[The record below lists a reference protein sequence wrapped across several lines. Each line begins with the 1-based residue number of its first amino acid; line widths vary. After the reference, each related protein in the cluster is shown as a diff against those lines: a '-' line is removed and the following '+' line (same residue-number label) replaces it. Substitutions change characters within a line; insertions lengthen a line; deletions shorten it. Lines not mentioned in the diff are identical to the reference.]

1 MNTEHIP
8 VPSAHDMLSPM
19 KPPPWLVEKCDR
31 LTSRD
36 SMLLRAFGVAACG
49 RLWPSS
55 EATRVY
61 GLDAVRIIGTDADP
75 FVRAR
80 QWWSS
85 LPAHTRVGI
94 LAEAEQRC
102 AILMADLVA
111 MRTDLRPEGVAEETL
126 ITARQWAIRRDDM
139 QSLLCMIRDERE
151 RADLHRQLA
160 ALDSFAQ
167 HWMRGLIKQ
176 TIEQEPIKQL
186 EASLAACDG
195 PHWWSII
202 PK

>member
-1 MNTEHIP
+1 MNTEHFH

-19 KPPPWLVEKCDR
+19 TPPPWLVEKCDR
-31 LTSRD
+31 LTRMD

-61 GLDAVRIIGTDADP
+61 GHDAVRIIGTDADP
-75 FVRAR
+75 LVRAR
-80 QWWSS
+80 RWWSD
-85 LPAHTRVGI
+85 LPAHTRVGL

-102 AILMADLVA
+102 AVLMANLVV
-111 MRTDLRPEGVAEETL
+111 MRTDLRPEGVSEETL
-126 ITARQWAIRRDDM
+126 NTARLWVVRRDDM
-139 QSLLCMIRDERE
+139 QSMLCMIRDPRE
-151 RADLHRQLA
+151 SADLQRQLV
-160 ALDSFAQ
+160 ALDSFAH
-167 HWMRGLIKQ
+167 HWMRGLLQQ

-195 PHWWSII
+195 PHWWSVV